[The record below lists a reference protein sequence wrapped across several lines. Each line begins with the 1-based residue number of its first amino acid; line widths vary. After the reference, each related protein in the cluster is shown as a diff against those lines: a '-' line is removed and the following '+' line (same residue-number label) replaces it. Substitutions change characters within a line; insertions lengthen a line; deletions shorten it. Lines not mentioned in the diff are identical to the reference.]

1 MGRNATMV
9 SLRLLL
15 VHESQRGY
23 SPFSNTYCSPL
34 QLACSYPTHL
44 RRQKTTTT
52 TTTNGA
58 VIDAGAQLER
68 WLVVCLSHIK
78 FDCFSLFHSLFFWSF
93 ASFLCLSLT
102 HTHGPHST
110 SMEPT
115 FSTPASWRLLQ
126 GPVSSWQRPW
136 KFSCS

>member
-1 MGRNATMV
+1 MV

-15 VHESQRGY
+15 VQESQRGY

-44 RRQKTTTT
+44 IRQNKKRYRV
-52 TTTNGA
+52 
-58 VIDAGAQLER
+58 VIGMRPKQEASVIGVD
-68 WLVVCLSHIK
+68 VLSMTFPTH
-78 FDCFSLFHSLFFWSF
+78 SQTSLFFL
-93 ASFLCLSLT
+93 FLLGYNLAFCLSLT
-102 HTHGPHST
+102 LSLTTHGPHST